1 MESAGGRMRR
11 PVSIWLVALVLAAY
25 GAYGA
30 WAAVAV
36 RYWAP
41 GVMGLL
47 ALAGAAGLL
56 LGKGWSRFCVY
67 LVALLVVASWGYS
80 IWIVARVGGPF
91 PDLASVALAFVPGA
105 LLAVLCAGSSVV
117 VFRYFRRPSD

>member
-1 MESAGGRMRR
+1 MKR
-11 PVSIWLVALVLAAY
+11 PVSIWLVALVLAGY
-25 GAYGA
+25 GAYGV
-30 WAAVAV
+30 WAAAAV

-47 ALAGAAGLL
+47 ALVGAAGLL

-80 IWIVARVGGPF
+80 IWIVTHVGGPF
-91 PDLASVALAFVPGA
+91 PDLTSAVVAFVPGA
-105 LLAVLCAGSSVV
+105 LVALLCAGSSVV
-117 VFRYFRRPSD
+117 VFRHFRRPSD